1 MPKYK
6 VVLTDNIFPDLDIE
20 SKMLSDANADF
31 IVIPPNGN
39 ISDYIKDADAVICTY
54 VKITADLVDQMEKC
68 RIIIRNGVGVE
79 TIDMDACT
87 KKGIMVANVPHYC
100 SDEVATHTIALV
112 LALTR
117 KIKQLDHSVKNGEWN
132 VNVAMPIYSL
142 VDKVFGIVGF
152 GKVPRLVVERARA
165 FGLHIIAYDPFVSSA
180 EMSACFV
187 RKVDF
192 EKLIK
197 TSDIISLHCPLNHST
212 HGLFN
217 LAVFEKMEKR
227 PFLINTARGPIINEK
242 DLIIALERGLI
253 AGAGLDVLTENIPQ
267 INNPLLEMDN
277 VIITP
282 HTAWYSEESIVKRRV
297 QTIESVIAA
306 LEGDCPISLCNKF
319 ALQETGKFSES
330 FWDNKEI

>member
-20 SKMLSDANADF
+20 TKMLSDANADF
-31 IVIPPNGN
+31 IVVPPGENVLG
-39 ISDYIKDADAVICTY
+39 YIKDADAVICTY
-54 VKITADLVDQMEKC
+54 VKITADLVEQMEKC
-68 RIIIRNGVGVE
+68 RIVVRNGVGVE
-79 TIDMDACT
+79 NIDMDACT
-87 KKGIMVANVPHYC
+87 RKGIMVANVPHYC
-100 SDEVATHTIALV
+100 SDEVATHTIALM

-117 KIKQLDHSVKNGEWN
+117 KIKQFDHSVGNGKWN
-132 VNVAMPIYSL
+132 VNFAMPIYSL
-142 VDKVFGIVGF
+142 VDKVLGIVGF
-152 GKVPRLVVERARA
+152 GKVPRLVVDRARA
-165 FGLHIIAYDPFVSSA
+165 FGLKIIAYDPFVSSA

-197 TSDIISLHCPLNHST
+197 SSDIITLHCPLNQST
-212 HGLFN
+212 YGLFN
-217 LAVFEKMEKR
+217 ISVFEKMEKA

-253 AGAGLDVLTENIPQ
+253 AGAGLDVLTENVPQ
-267 INNPLLEMDN
+267 INNPLLKMDN

-297 QTIESVIAA
+297 QAIENVIAA
-306 LEGDCPISLCNKF
+306 LEGGRPASLCNKSVF
-319 ALQETGKFSES
+319 RNPE
-330 FWDNKEI
+330 NI